1 MAGDLVLVTGGAGFI
16 GSHLVEAL
24 LARGYRVR
32 VLDNLFTGNLD
43 YLPKDPNLEFVQ
55 GDVTDYETC
64 LEAMAGVVGVFH
76 LAAMS
81 KVLPSLSDPSMI
93 DFCTRQNIDGTACV
107 LRAALVHKDAVRKVV
122 YSGSSTYYGGGALP
136 NRETAPHDCQ
146 TPYALTKYVGET
158 FCELF
163 SKLHGLPTVR
173 LRYFM
178 AYGPRQP
185 SEGAYAV
192 VTGVFKRKWE
202 AGETLPILGTGKQT
216 RDFIHVSQLAE
227 GNIRAFE
234 ADTQSA
240 TINLGSGRAHT
251 ILELAQIYSDDLDF
265 QPPRVPDIPHSLAD
279 LTECEKQL
287 GWVPEDDVIGYLK
300 DQVRELCW
308 QSPGKYKVPGW
319 LSEEMSAAAAS
330 RA

>member
-43 YLPKDPNLEFVQ
+43 YLPEDPNLEFVQ

-64 LEAMAGVVGVFH
+64 LQAMDRVTGVFH
-76 LAAMS
+76 MAAMS
-81 KVLPSLSDPSMI
+81 KVLPSLADPSMI
-93 DFCTRQNIDGTACV
+93 DFCTRQNVDGTACI
-107 LRAALVHKDAVRKVV
+107 LRAALTHKESVRKLI
-122 YSGSSTYYGGGALP
+122 YSGSSTYYGGGPLP
-136 NRETAPHDCQ
+136 NRESVAHDCQ

-158 FCELF
+158 YCELF
-163 SKLHGLPTVR
+163 TKLHGLPTIR

-192 VTGVFKRKWE
+192 VTGVFKQKWK
-202 AGETLPILGTGKQT
+202 AGETLPILGSGKQT

-234 ADTQSA
+234 ADATSA
-240 TINLGSGRAHT
+240 TINLGSGQAHT
-251 ILELAQIYSDDLDF
+251 ILELAQIYSDDLEF
-265 QPPRVPDIPHSLAD
+265 HPPRVPDIPHSLAD
-279 LTECEKQL
+279 QTECQKYL

-308 QSPGKYKVPGW
+308 QSPGKYKAPAW
-319 LSEEMSAAAAS
+319 LSDGMSAAAAS
-330 RA
+330 GS